1 MSLIKELLEERKRA
15 LHFTLIDPEDQS
27 IEEAGKRAKL
37 CEDFG
42 TDAIMVG
49 GSTIKESKI
58 VDETIKEIKENSSLP
73 VILFP
78 NSATAVSQYADYI
91 FFMSMLN
98 SKERKYLLEEQLK
111 GALLVKKFKLKVIPL
126 AYLVI
131 STSVMKT
138 EVERASELDII
149 KIYDIPKALNY
160 ALIAKYFG
168 FSCIYLE
175 AGSGAEHPIAN
186 EMIYEIKKEVRIPII
201 VGGGI
206 RNARVAREKVK
217 AGADVIVTGT
227 MAEENL
233 EKVKEII
240 QAIKK
245 F

>member
-1 MSLIKELLEERKRA
+1 MSLIKELLEKSKRA

-27 IEEAGKRAKL
+27 IEDAGKRAKI
-37 CEDFG
+37 CESYG

-58 VDETIKEIKENSSLP
+58 VDETIKEIKENCSLP

-78 NSATAVSQYADYI
+78 NASTSISQYADYI

-98 SKERKYLLEEQLK
+98 SKERKYLVEEQLK
-111 GALLVKKFKLKVIPL
+111 GALLVKKFNIKVISM
-126 AYLVI
+126 AYIVI
-131 STSVMKT
+131 STSVLKT
-138 EVERASELDII
+138 EVEKASQLDII
-149 KIYDIPKALNY
+149 KSYDIKKALNY
-160 ALIAKYFG
+160 ALLAKYLG
-168 FSCIYLE
+168 FTCIYLE

-206 RNARVAREKVK
+206 RNGRIAREKVK

-227 MAEENL
+227 LIEENL

-240 QAIKK
+240 RAIKK